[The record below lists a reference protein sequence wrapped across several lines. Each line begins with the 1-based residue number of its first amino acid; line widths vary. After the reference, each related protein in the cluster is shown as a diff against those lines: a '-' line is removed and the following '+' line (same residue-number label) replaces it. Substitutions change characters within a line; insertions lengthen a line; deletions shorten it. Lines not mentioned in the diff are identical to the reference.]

1 VWSTILEA
9 IGYYKDALAIVINL
23 IVMIEFEANPLVDGS
38 ETFHLFY
45 VELHLLNKNMQ

>member
-1 VWSTILEA
+1 MWWTIPKA
-9 IGYYKDALAIVINL
+9 IGYYKDAMAIAINL
-23 IVMIEFEANPLVDGS
+23 IVIIESKANPLVDGN